1 MLKKICFLVNYNG
14 YETKRHFTIKLAEA
28 FERHGVKTKI
38 IDVDENTLSPELIQ
52 DLRHF
57 EPDLTASFNTLLPLS
72 NNRFLCDYLKI
83 PHWSILVDPLFYS
96 LQYTR
101 SPYSWISCVDRSDTE
116 YLKGMGFER
125 GFFLPHGVERDLEPG
140 QAKRTYEVV
149 FFGSCYDY
157 ESLRASWQQR
167 LPKPIA
173 KVLDAAIELFT
184 EDRQMSLADALAKA
198 WGLSKLNP
206 AEADFPA
213 LFYYLD
219 NYTRGKDRVELIR
232 AIKDVP
238 IHVFGDLS
246 RDNVA
251 AILGWRQYLKNQKN
265 VTIHP
270 AVLYGETLQ
279 ILKQSK
285 FCLNSMPFFK
295 NGSHERVFIGL
306 AAGAVPITT
315 ENHYFEDK
323 FQSGKELLFYPVANH
338 SSINEPLHRLLSD
351 ESSRQG
357 IVDAGRVKVM
367 KNDTWDNRVN
377 TVLEFV
383 K

>member
-1 MLKKICFLVNYNG
+1 MQKICFIVNYNL
-14 YETKRHFTIKLAEA
+14 YESKRHFTVKLAEA
-28 FERHGVKTKI
+28 FERKGVKTKI
-38 IDVDENTLSPELIQ
+38 IDVDENSLSAELIQ
-52 DLRHF
+52 DLKAF
-57 EPDLTASFNTLLPLS
+57 EPDLTASFNTLLPVS
-72 NNRFLCDYLKI
+72 EGRFLCDFLQI

-101 SPYSWISCVDRSDTE
+101 SPYSWISCVDRSDVA
-116 YLKGMGFER
+116 YLQGMGFER
-125 GFFLPHGVERDLEPG
+125 GFFFPHGVERDLEPG
-140 QAKRTYEVV
+140 DEKRIYEVV
-149 FFGSCYDY
+149 FFGTCYDY

-167 LPKPIA
+167 QPQEIS
-173 KVLDAAIELFT
+173 KVLDEAIELFSS
-184 EDRQMSLADALAKA
+184 DIRLSLADALAKA
-198 WGLSKLNP
+198 WSNSKLDP
-206 AEADFPA
+206 VKADFPA

-238 IHVFGDLS
+238 VHVYGDLS

-270 AVLYGETLQ
+270 SVPYGDALQ

-295 NGSHERVFIGL
+295 NGSHERVLIGL

-315 ENHYFEDK
+315 ENLYFQEE
-323 FQSGKELLFYPVANH
+323 FTPGKEVIFYPMNQYASV
-338 SSINEPLHRLLSD
+338 NEPLHRLLAD
-351 ESSRQG
+351 ETARQAAAA
-357 IVDAGRVKVM
+357 AGGKKVLA
-367 KNDTWDNRVN
+367 NDTWDKR
-377 TVLEFV
+377 TEIISDLFQ
-383 K
+383 

>member
-1 MLKKICFLVNYNG
+1 MLSKICFLVNYNG

-28 FERHGVKTKI
+28 LERQGVATKI

-57 EPDLTASFNTLLPLS
+57 EPDLTASFNTLLPMS
-72 NNRFLCDYLKI
+72 DGRFLSDFLKI

-96 LQYTR
+96 LQYMR
-101 SPYSWISCVDRSDTE
+101 SPYSWISCVDRTDVA
-116 YLKGMGFER
+116 YMKGMGFER
-125 GFFLPHGVERDLEPG
+125 GFFFPHGVERELEPG
-140 QAKRTYEVV
+140 NEKRSFEVV
-149 FFGSCYDY
+149 FFGTCYDY
-157 ESLRASWQQR
+157 ESLRTSWQQR
-167 LPKPIA
+167 LSPEIA
-173 KVLDAAIELFT
+173 KVMDDAIEIFSS
-184 EDRQMSLADALAKA
+184 DMHVSLADALAKA
-198 WGLSKLNP
+198 WGLSKLDP
-206 AEADFPA
+206 SQADFPS

-232 AIKDVP
+232 AIHDVP
-238 IHVFGDLS
+238 VHVFGDLS

-270 AVLYGETLQ
+270 SVLYGEALQ

-295 NGSHERVFIGL
+295 DGSHERVLIGL
-306 AAGAVPITT
+306 ASGALPITT
-315 ENHYFEDK
+315 ENLYFQEK
-323 FQSGKELLFYPVANH
+323 FQSGKELLFYPLNQH
-338 SSINEPLHRLLSD
+338 STINEPLHRLLAD
-351 ESSRQG
+351 EPARQA
-357 IVDAGRVKVM
+357 IAHAGRVKVM
-367 KNDTWDNRVN
+367 QNDTWDERAKMIAN
-377 TVLEFV
+377 FI